1 MWGIRQELL
10 GLYFIVCFNKI
21 EHFIRDSACNYVRNV
36 AQWEHYTSTRA
47 LELICPA
54 HHHQAASP
62 EPSYGC
68 NCNYQPCHLRSEH
81 GNKFQITTGWQLL
94 TLLIFVNVAV
104 KMSFCS
110 PKYHWPLPDITDF
123 SCLGSVDNHNLN
135 ITTQTLSCS
144 ACLLWKWILILV
156 DKMITLFN

>member
-1 MWGIRQELL
+1 MRQELL
-10 GLYFIVCFNKI
+10 ELYFIVCFNKI

-54 HHHQAASP
+54 PHHQLTRA
-62 EPSYGC
+62 SYGC
-68 NCNYQPCHLRSEH
+68 NCNYQPCHLRSKH

-123 SCLGSVDNHNLN
+123 SCLGCW
-135 ITTQTLSCS
+135 ITTIWILQLQTISCL
-144 ACLLWKWILILV
+144 ACLLWKWNLILV

>member
-1 MWGIRQELL
+1 MRQELL
-10 GLYFIVCFNKI
+10 ELYFIVCFNKI

-54 HHHQAASP
+54 PHHQLTRA
-62 EPSYGC
+62 SYGC
-68 NCNYQPCHLRSEH
+68 NCNYQPCHLRSKH

-123 SCLGSVDNHNLN
+123 SCLGSVGQPQFEYHNSDPLMLSLSAMEMNFN
-135 ITTQTLSCS
+135 ISWQNDY
-144 ACLLWKWILILV
+144 IV
-156 DKMITLFN
+156 